1 LTPEPPAVM
10 DQDEEASKEVEAV
23 VANGASSPSNG
34 GLPNGLSLETTE
46 GDRSSAV
53 ATPEVDP
60 ELLLQNPSA
69 PQETPTV
76 QPVNGDA

>member
-1 LTPEPPAVM
+1 M
-10 DQDEEASKEVEAV
+10 DQDEEVASKEVEAV

>member
-1 LTPEPPAVM
+1 M
-10 DQDEEASKEVEAV
+10 IDQDEEASKEVEAV

-60 ELLLQNPSA
+60 ELLLQVCS
-69 PQETPTV
+69 PT
-76 QPVNGDA
+76 QFYSLDFYIQGSL